1 MNGRGPATAGR
12 DSAIGAYRTE
22 VHPYRTQYITYHEKT
37 LRLQIAIT
45 AVCSLEIYQ
54 IAINASVKDRKLKTI
69 FKKLGQNPIVLI
81 IFECFYENQIIPNIK
96 QKWHSKE
103 LSKLTHRNAKVVL
116 YVSGSLTLS

>member
-1 MNGRGPATAGR
+1 MGWTSGGVVARDFVNGRGPATAGR

-54 IAINASVKDRKLKTI
+54 IALNASVKDRNI
-69 FKKLGQNPIVLI
+69 RVYFLI
-81 IFECFYENQIIPNIK
+81 CKYYLI
-96 QKWHSKE
+96 
-103 LSKLTHRNAKVVL
+103 L
-116 YVSGSLTLS
+116 YG